1 MSHYDCKECDASPHE
16 DHAPSCSK
24 YNAPYNTPPEWAL
37 KEAVA
42 RLNAEGDYG
51 TYSYPQDADLWPTR
65 AVARLIAKYEEP
77 PVDPD
82 VEALKRVLHQWGAY
96 NPEALRT
103 YWTPTLAQF
112 KKEIAAAKERG

>member
-24 YNAPYNTPPEWAL
+24 NPIPEWAL

-51 TYSYPQDADLWPTR
+51 TYAYPQDADLWPTR
-65 AVARLIAKYEEP
+65 AVARLIAKYEQP
-77 PVDPD
+77 PVDPY
-82 VEALKRVLHQWGAY
+82 VAALKRVLKQWSCAPGG
-96 NPEALRT
+96 R
-103 YWTPTLAQF
+103 YWECTLAQF

>member
-16 DHAPSCSK
+16 NHAPSCSK
-24 YNAPYNTPPEWAL
+24 NPIPEWAL

-42 RLNAEGDYG
+42 RLNAEGAYV
-51 TYSYPQDADLWPTR
+51 TYAYPQDAALFVTR
-65 AVARLIAKYEEP
+65 AVARLIAKYKEP

-82 VEALKRVLHQWGAY
+82 VEAFKRVLARGGLYAY
-96 NPEALRT
+96 
-103 YWTPTLAQF
+103 TPPMLAQF

>member
-24 YNAPYNTPPEWAL
+24 HPIPEWAL

-42 RLNAEGDYG
+42 RLNAGGHYMHDG
-51 TYSYPQDADLWPTR
+51 HA
-65 AVARLIAKYEEP
+65 AKVVARLIAKYEEP

-82 VEALKRVLHQWGAY
+82 VEALKRVFKAY
-96 NPEALRT
+96 GLFGCGEFFDSALV
-103 YWTPTLAQF
+103 QF